1 MKKLVNMLLLHVQ
14 IALPKF
20 VAFIDVTVFRNTLI
34 PVSTYLVLIV
44 IKVIFRICLFLSL
57 TLFNLALVAHVYFE
71 CS

>member
-20 VAFIDVTVFRNTLI
+20 VAFIDVKVFRNTLI

-44 IKVIFRICLFLSL
+44 IKVILRICLFLSL
-57 TLFNLALVAHVYFE
+57 TLFNLAVVAHVYFE